1 MQFLLPDF
9 QETDDVIFV
18 ENQYFCI
25 RESGELPGSLLCFIA
40 TMKILID
47 NGHGIETPG
56 KCSPDGKFLEY
67 QYNRIIAS
75 RVTAELNDCGYD
87 AQLLVPEISDVPLAE
102 RCRRVN
108 AVCNEVGISNV
119 IFVSIHVN
127 AAGSDGKWH
136 SASGWSA
143 YTSPGITRADLL
155 AYDLYEAAKKYLVG
169 QKIRL
174 FNGPKEPD
182 FESNLYLLRHTQ
194 CAAVLT
200 ENMFQD
206 CLSDVAFLQS
216 RAGMEAITMLHV
228 EGIVEHINKPCP
240 F

>member
-1 MQFLLPDF
+1 
-9 QETDDVIFV
+9 
-18 ENQYFCI
+18 
-25 RESGELPGSLLCFIA
+25 
-40 TMKILID
+40 MKILLD

-56 KCSPDGKFLEY
+56 KRSPDGKFLEY
-67 QYNRIIAS
+67 QYNRLIAS
-75 RVTAELNDCGYD
+75 RVTAELLDCGYD
-87 AQLLVPEISDVPLAE
+87 ASLLVPEISDVSLAE

-108 AVCNEVGISNV
+108 AVCDEVGASNV
-119 IFVSIHVN
+119 ILVSIHVN

-136 SASGWSA
+136 FASGWSA
-143 YTSPGITRADLL
+143 YTTPGITRADML
-155 AYDLYEAAKKYLVG
+155 AYDLYEAAKRYLVG

-182 FESNLYLLRHTQ
+182 FESNLYLLKHTK

-216 RAGMEAITMLHV
+216 HSGMEAITMLHV
-228 EGIVEHINKPCP
+228 EGIIEHLSK
-240 F
+240 

>member
-1 MQFLLPDF
+1 
-9 QETDDVIFV
+9 
-18 ENQYFCI
+18 
-25 RESGELPGSLLCFIA
+25 
-40 TMKILID
+40 MKILLD
-47 NGHGIETPG
+47 PGHGIETPG
-56 KCSPDGKFLEY
+56 KRSPDGIFREY
-67 QYNRIIAS
+67 EYNRLIAS

-87 AQLLVPEISDVPLAE
+87 AQLLVPEISDVSLAE

-108 AVCNEVGISNV
+108 AVCDEVGASNV
-119 IFVSIHVN
+119 ILVSIHVN

-143 YTSPGITRADLL
+143 YTTPGITRADML

-182 FESNLYLLRHTQ
+182 FESNLYLLKHTK
-194 CAAVLT
+194 CPSVLT

-206 CLSDVAFLQS
+206 CLSDVSFLQS
-216 RAGMEAITMLHV
+216 HSGMETITMLHV
-228 EGIVEHINKPCP
+228 EGIADFLCRSQN
-240 F
+240 

>member
-1 MQFLLPDF
+1 
-9 QETDDVIFV
+9 
-18 ENQYFCI
+18 
-25 RESGELPGSLLCFIA
+25 
-40 TMKILID
+40 MKILLD

-56 KCSPDGKFLEY
+56 KRSPDGLFLEY
-67 QYNRIIAS
+67 KYNRLIAS

-87 AQLLVPEISDVPLAE
+87 AQLLVPEISDIPLAE

-108 AVCNEVGISNV
+108 AVCDEVGVGNV
-119 IFVSIHVN
+119 ILVSIHVN

-136 SASGWSA
+136 KSSGWSA
-143 YTSPGITRADLL
+143 YTTHGITRADLL
-155 AYDLYEAAKKYLVG
+155 AYDLYEAAMKYLVG

-182 FESNLYLLRHTQ
+182 FESNLYLLKHTK
-194 CAAVLT
+194 CPAVLT

-228 EGIVEHINKPCP
+228 EGIVEHIDKPYP

>member
-1 MQFLLPDF
+1 
-9 QETDDVIFV
+9 
-18 ENQYFCI
+18 
-25 RESGELPGSLLCFIA
+25 
-40 TMKILID
+40 MKILLD

-56 KCSPDGKFLEY
+56 KRSPDGKFLEY
-67 QYNRIIAS
+67 KYNRIIAS
-75 RVTAELNDCGYD
+75 RVTANLVDCGYD
-87 AQLLVPEISDVPLAE
+87 ASLLVPEISDIPLAE

-108 AVCNEVGISNV
+108 AVCDEVGAANV
-119 IFVSIHVN
+119 ILVSIHVN
-127 AAGSDGKWH
+127 ALGSDGKWH
-136 SASGWSA
+136 SASGWSV
-143 YTSPGITRADLL
+143 YTTPGITRADLL

-182 FESNLYLLRHTQ
+182 FESNLYLLKHTK

-216 RAGMEAITMLHV
+216 HSGMEAITMLHV
-228 EGIVEHINKPCP
+228 EGVREYLAR
-240 F
+240 